1 VTGISRSH
9 KVSAETQMR
18 SLIIMLVCVTA
29 QLCWF
34 SITSYKMDRGLTLR
48 SSHLAGEL
56 TIRTLAGSLSI
67 AHWPLHSGPSKGI
80 EVYPYSYN
88 STNSWGGGTF
98 FHYRRELSP
107 GNYYSELRLPILTF
121 ALPLLLASA
130 YIYSRFRHLKNKSP
144 NKALHPTAGN
154 APV

>member
-1 VTGISRSH
+1 
-9 KVSAETQMR
+9 MR
-18 SLIIMLVCVTA
+18 ALIIMLVCVIA

-34 SITSYKMDRGLTLR
+34 SITSYTMDRGLSLR

-56 TIRTLAGSLSI
+56 TIRTLAGSLSVS
-67 AHWPLHSGPSKGI
+67 HWPLHSGPSKGI
-80 EVYPYSYN
+80 EVYPYSHK

-121 ALPLLLASA
+121 ALPILLVSA
-130 YIYSRFRHLKNKSP
+130 YIYSRFRHQKNKFP
-144 NKALHPTAGN
+144 NKPPHSTADKS
-154 APV
+154 PS

>member
-1 VTGISRSH
+1 
-9 KVSAETQMR
+9 MR
-18 SLIIMLVCVTA
+18 ALIIMLVCVIA

-80 EVYPYSYN
+80 EVYPYSYK

-130 YIYSRFRHLKNKSP
+130 YIYSRFRHQKNKSP
-144 NKALHPTAGN
+144 NNKD
-154 APV
+154 APSNGG